1 MQLFDISNSAVVTP
15 QSQSKTAALPTKF
28 FKIDISRKHFETT
41 NSTRPNPPTPLP
53 YEGRGIS
60 KPLSASLR
68 GLERGLLSFSEM
80 SNN

>member
-1 MQLFDISNSAVVTP
+1 MNDI
-15 QSQSKTAALPTKF
+15 L
-28 FKIDISRKHFETT
+28 DISRKHFETT

-80 SNN
+80 SIELLFQLTKK